1 LTALLGEKGRKMS
14 KKIKDPRLRMF
25 IEFFNQQGVK
35 FVDSETGEELKTKED
50 DETKN
55 ITYNANI

>member
-1 LTALLGEKGRKMS
+1 
-14 KKIKDPRLRMF
+14 MF

-35 FVDSETGEELKTKED
+35 FVDSETGEELKIKED